1 MLDKS
6 FNPGEAEQRI
16 YEAWENSGA
25 FKPRA
30 AKPTDTKD
38 DNYSIVIPPPNVTGN
53 LHMGHALN
61 NTLQDI
67 LIRYNRM
74 LGKAV
79 LWQPGMDHA
88 GIATQMVVE
97 RQMAEAGNMSRSEM
111 GREAFIAKVW
121 EWKEKSGGN
130 IEKQTRRL
138 GASCDWSRTRFTMDK
153 GLSDAV
159 RKVFVSMYEEGLIY
173 RDKRLVNWDPHFQ
186 TAISNIEVE
195 NEDRDGFFWHFKY
208 PLENGETYEYVE
220 KDEDGN
226 VTLRETRDYIS
237 IATTRPETMLGDGA
251 VAVHPS
257 DERYAPIVGKR
268 VLLPL
273 ADRYIPIITDRYP
286 DPDKGSGAVKITG
299 AHDFND
305 YEVAKRHKL
314 PLYILMD
321 EKANMQQSQDIDGK
335 DVMPEK
341 YVGMDRF
348 VARKAV
354 VADIDALGLLEKIE
368 DHKAAVPIGDRSGV
382 VIEPMLTDQW
392 YVDAE
397 TLSKDAVAAMDA
409 GHAHSPPAHSR
420 EGGNPDQISNGTPT
434 SVGVSGEREEIVEDN
449 AATSDKGA
457 TRFIPPN
464 WKKTWDQWM
473 NDIQPWCISRQL
485 WWGHQV
491 PAYYFP
497 KLSFENGVLSLD
509 ESSNYHIVVDLD
521 EGASRMEQFY
531 DYLDKIEE
539 TGFRFHINVAIAE
552 SKEVALEKNA
562 QIAKNIDITKNEV
575 QLDVNSHQITIYG
588 WQDPD
593 VLDTWF
599 SSGLWPFATLGWPEK
614 TDELARFYPT
624 STLVTAF
631 DIIFFWVARMMMQ
644 GLHLTGKVPFKD
656 VYIHAL
662 VLDENGQKMSKSK
675 GNVVDPLVLIDKYGA
690 DALRFSLAAQA
701 AQGRNIRLSEPR
713 IEGYRNFGTKL
724 WNAANF
730 CQLKGCAPV
739 TGFDPLSCTQTVNKW
754 IVGEVAKASTL
765 VTSAIE
771 AYRFN
776 EAADAAYKFSRGQYC
791 DWYVEL
797 IKPIFDSNDEAAI
810 AETKACAAWAFDQ
823 ILIMLHPFMPFITEE
838 LWAQTA
844 GETPREGFLMA
855 AEWPEMGDDYI
866 NPQAETDIAW
876 LIELI
881 TEVRSVRTEMNIPPS
896 RKAKMVLVGASKQTI
911 SRMSTYKEALERM
924 ARMESW
930 ETADTAPKGAIQ
942 AVVGEATFALPLAGL
957 IDLDA
962 ERARLS
968 KDMDKVE
975 IEIKKIDGKLANKN
989 FTDRAPAAVVEEQHT
1004 RRTAFATELEKLQAA
1019 LDNLPG

>member
-1 MLDKS
+1 MS
-6 FNPGEAEQRI
+6 NPRLPKTNIVTLTVIIQKTASSL
-16 YEAWENSGA
+16 ALVSSMAA
-25 FKPRA
+25 FFA
-30 AKPTDTKD
+30 ALAAISSAVGGGFGG
-38 DNYSIVIPPPNVTGN
+38 SIK
-53 LHMGHALN
+53 LKK
-61 NTLQDI
+61 
-67 LIRYNRM
+67 RS
-74 LGKAV
+74 GKANTISR
-79 LWQPGMDHA
+79 PPK
-88 GIATQMVVE
+88 VV
-97 RQMAEAGNMSRSEM
+97 
-111 GREAFIAKVW
+111 V
-121 EWKEKSGGN
+121 
-130 IEKQTRRL
+130 
-138 GASCDWSRTRFTMDK
+138 
-153 GLSDAV
+153 
-159 RKVFVSMYEEGLIY
+159 
-173 RDKRLVNWDPHFQ
+173 
-186 TAISNIEVE
+186 
-195 NEDRDGFFWHFKY
+195 
-208 PLENGETYEYVE
+208 
-220 KDEDGN
+220 
-226 VTLRETRDYIS
+226 
-237 IATTRPETMLGDGA
+237 GDGA

-321 EKANMQQSQDIDGK
+321 EKANMRQSQDVDGK

-354 VADIDALGLLEKIE
+354 VADIDALGLLEKVE

-397 TLSKDAVAAMDA
+397 TLSKDAIAAMDA

-420 EGGNPDQISNGTPT
+420 EGGNPDQISNGTPA
-434 SVGVSGEREEIVEDN
+434 SAGVSGERGENIEDN
-449 AATSDKGA
+449 AATSGKGE
-457 TRFIPPN
+457 THFIPDN

-485 WWGHQV
+485 WWGHRV
-491 PAYYFP
+491 PAWYGPALKELEDHEYNGPAEIFVGYSEDEII
-497 KLSFENGVLSLD
+497 KKAKQRYGQNIAVDFFEDGAAGQMRGVSRDSHGATGVTLS
-509 ESSNYHIVVDLD
+509 
-521 EGASRMEQFY
+521 R
-531 DYLDKIEE
+531 
-539 TGFRFHINVAIAE
+539 
-552 SKEVALEKNA
+552 
-562 QIAKNIDITKNEV
+562 
-575 QLDVNSHQITIYG
+575 
-588 WQDPD
+588 DPD

-644 GLHLTGKVPFKD
+644 GLHLTGEVPFKD

-662 VLDENGQKMSKSK
+662 VLDEHGQKMSKSK

-739 TGFDPLSCTQTVNKW
+739 AGFDPLSCSQTVNKW

-765 VTSAIE
+765 VTSAVE

-797 IKPIFDSNDEAAI
+797 IKPIFDGGDEAAI

-838 LWAQTA
+838 LWSQTA
-844 GETPREGFLMA
+844 GTEGRNGFLMA
-855 AEWPEMGDDYI
+855 AEWPEMGDAFI

-911 SRMSTYKEALERM
+911 SRMGTYKEALERM

-942 AVVGEATFALPLAGL
+942 AVVGEATFALPLEGL

-968 KDMDKVE
+968 KDMDKVA

-989 FTDRAPAAVVEEQHT
+989 FTERAPAAVVEEQHT

>member
-16 YEAWENSGA
+16 YEAWESSGA

-30 AKPTDTKD
+30 AKPTDSKD

-97 RQMAEAGNMSRSEM
+97 RQMAEAGNMSRRKM
-111 GREAFIAKVW
+111 GRKAFIAKVW

-138 GASCDWSRTRFTMDK
+138 GASCDWSRTRFTMDE

-159 RKVFVSMYEEGLIY
+159 RKVFVSMYEDGLIY

-195 NEDRDGFFWHFKY
+195 NVDRDGFFWHFKY

-226 VTLRETRDYIS
+226 IVLRETRDYIS

-273 ADRYIPIITDRYP
+273 ADRYIPIITDRHA

-305 YEVAKRHKL
+305 YEVAKRHDL
-314 PLYILMD
+314 PLHIIMD
-321 EKANMQQSQDIDGK
+321 EKGCMKESPI
-335 DVMPEK
+335 MPAK

-348 VARKAV
+348 AARKAV
-354 VADIDALGLLEKIE
+354 VADIDALGLLEKVE

-382 VIEPMLTDQW
+382 IIEPMLTDQW
-392 YVDAE
+392 YVDAKK
-397 TLSKDAVAAMDA
+397 LSVDAIAAMNA
-409 GHAHSPPAHSR
+409 GHAENKNKTPQKPAHSR
-420 EGGNPDQISNGTPT
+420 DGGNPDQISNWTPAAA
-434 SVGVSGEREEIVEDN
+434 GVSGERGENVGGIAD
-449 AATSDKGA
+449 ALSQGT
-457 TRFIPPN
+457 THFIPDN

-473 NDIQPWCISRQL
+473 DDIQPWCISRQL

-491 PAYYFP
+491 PAWYGSPVNSDGSGSTGKLKIFVAVNKEKMLEQASEYYGP
-497 KLSFENGVLSLD
+497 DVRIDVLD
-509 ESSNYHIVVDLD
+509 ESIKARLWATRISSGKVTSVTLY
-521 EGASRMEQFY
+521 R
-531 DYLDKIEE
+531 
-539 TGFRFHINVAIAE
+539 
-552 SKEVALEKNA
+552 
-562 QIAKNIDITKNEV
+562 
-575 QLDVNSHQITIYG
+575 
-588 WQDPD
+588 DPD

-599 SSGLWPFATLGWPEK
+599 SSGLWPFATLGWPEQ

-624 STLVTAF
+624 STLVTAH

-644 GLHLTGKVPFKD
+644 GLHLTGQVPFKD

-662 VLDENGQKMSKSK
+662 VLDEHGQKMSKSK
-675 GNVVDPLVLIDKYGA
+675 GNVVDPLILIDKYGA
-690 DALRFSLAAQA
+690 DALRFSLAAQV

-739 TGFDPLSCTQTVNKW
+739 AGFDPLSCKQTVNKW
-754 IVGEVAKASTL
+754 IVGETAKASAL

-776 EAADAAYKFSRGQYC
+776 EAADAAYKFSRRQYC

-797 IKPIFDSNDEAAI
+797 IKPIFDGDDADAT

-823 ILIMLHPFMPFITEE
+823 ILKMLHPFMPFITEE
-838 LWAQTA
+838 LWSQTV
-844 GETPREGFLMA
+844 GDTKRDGFLMA
-855 AEWPEMGDDYI
+855 AEWPDMGDDYI
-866 NPQAETDIAW
+866 NTQAETDITW
-876 LIELI
+876 LIDLI

-896 RKAKMVLVGASKQTI
+896 KKAKMVLVGASEETI
-911 SRMSTYKEALERM
+911 SRMGTYKEALERM

-930 ETADTAPKGAIQ
+930 ETADAAPKGAIQ
-942 AVVGEATFALPLAGL
+942 AVVGETTIAMPLEGL

-962 ERARLS
+962 ERARLT
-968 KDMDKVE
+968 KDTEKVE

-989 FTDRAPAAVVEEQHT
+989 FTDRAPAHVVEEQHT
-1004 RRTAFATELEKLQAA
+1004 RRTAFMLELEKLQEA